1 MGSEGC
7 VGVCQVRTGLWE
19 ELRKVRHNEGT
30 LGREAVP
37 MRETAVEGRGV
48 EQGGIQGHL
57 WHSSWGLGQPLKV
70 YEEELDDDCVIWAD
84 VPAVVWG

>member
-1 MGSEGC
+1 
-7 VGVCQVRTGLWE
+7 
-19 ELRKVRHNEGT
+19 
-30 LGREAVP
+30 
-37 MRETAVEGRGV
+37 MRETAVEGRGI

-70 YEEELDDDCVIWAD
+70 YEEVLDDDCVIWAD

>member
-1 MGSEGC
+1 M
-7 VGVCQVRTGLWE
+7 RTRLWE

-37 MRETAVEGRGV
+37 MRETAAERRGV
-48 EQGGIQGHL
+48 EQGGIQGRL
-57 WHSSWGLGQPLKV
+57 WHPSWGLGQPLKV

-84 VPAVVWG
+84 VPAVGGGRGQEPGG